1 MRNRGGHRDNPNSVE
16 FRTDYRAVAIDSLF
30 VKSQNT
36 NCIEDIDSFLLKL
49 GNFASSTPSPPVP
62 LPDTNTA
69 LPLVSQ
75 DLAAV
80 SNMPPNVTPR
90 EGNIIVYLAGYV
102 GRKAVFKFKC
112 KAVLP
117 KYCICGLHNLPGIRV
132 QGASSPCHPRAKNR
146 PSFHVQGEGCLQ
158 HFQRNM
164 LEHCVRAHRRNLI
177 WCNCTLLSGFTIF
190 FGNKTGKYS
199 ALMLRGTG
207 KL

>member
-1 MRNRGGHRDNPNSVE
+1 MCINSLLQLWEFLENSHSLKFLLTNRLNQDCLGNFFSVMRNRGGHRDNPNYVE

-49 GNFASSTPSPPVP
+49 GNFASSTPLSPVP
-62 LPDTNTA
+62 LPDTNT
-69 LPLVSQ
+69 
-75 DLAAV
+75 
-80 SNMPPNVTPR
+80 
-90 EGNIIVYLAGYV
+90 
-102 GRKAVFKFKC
+102 
-112 KAVLP
+112 VLP

-132 QGASSPCHPRAKNR
+132 QGASSPCHPQAKNR

-164 LEHCVRAHRRNLI
+164 FEHCVRAHRRNLI